1 MTTVG
6 KLLIDFIWFDLAA
19 NELFAC
25 WNLIKALVYSQNNAQ
40 KIVRE
45 VAGQF
50 LASRSSS
57 DSASVWLD
65 IGQFWGNLA
74 KSLTNANLDVDK

>member
-6 KLLIDFIWFDLAA
+6 KLLFDFIWFDLAA
-19 NELFAC
+19 NELFTC
-25 WNLIKALVYSQNNAQ
+25 INLLKAMANYQNNAQ
-40 KIVRE
+40 IIVRE
-45 VAGQF
+45 VAVLF
-50 LASRSSS
+50 SASCSSS

-74 KSLTNANLDVDK
+74 KSLTDANHGVDK